1 MVHLK
6 VTLHDGEGMLVSVT
20 SEIGEVRQI
29 KEIIQKDPLAS
40 AMASE
45 VEAEEE
51 GDSGN
56 PGVFDLDDREDEDKA
71 ELFTI
76 TPHDTPKIDPIIACH
91 WMIVN
96 ASVRYVSHRQ
106 RRESPKK
113 SDATASTIKG
123 LLDAHFVLESK
134 YT

>member
-1 MVHLK
+1 MILDAVASMVHLK

-56 PGVFDLDDREDEDKA
+56 PGVFDLDDREDE
-71 ELFTI
+71 
-76 TPHDTPKIDPIIACH
+76 
-91 WMIVN
+91 V
-96 ASVRYVSHRQ
+96 
-106 RRESPKK
+106 
-113 SDATASTIKG
+113 
-123 LLDAHFVLESK
+123 
-134 YT
+134 